1 MHESY
6 VSYRNF
12 FYLKVAA
19 VLCITAIV
27 AYALHQPS
35 EPPSGS
41 SWLGY
46 TLGTVGAGL
55 IGWLAWFG
63 VRKRRYSGTQ
73 DRLVGW
79 LSAHIYLGASLIVIT
94 TLHSG
99 FQLGWNVHSLA
110 YVLTLLVVTNGFY
123 GLYVYLVYPRELA
136 ANRAGMTR
144 EAMISEVAELDRE
157 CLSLADQVDKQAHK
171 VVLQSIE
178 ETVLGGAV
186 LEQLFGDPARR
197 SASAGINKSL
207 EQMREKIE
215 ARVARGV
222 PQLQNLEHQDATAI
236 SFLAEH
242 MIVDGGGPQRL
253 EKITQLFGLITRKR
267 AMVERIQRDIQLQSR
282 LAFWLYLH
290 VPLSIGLLAAL
301 LCHVFAVFFYW

>member
-12 FYLKVAA
+12 FYLKVATL
-19 VLCITAIV
+19 LCVVVIV
-27 AYALHQPS
+27 MYVLHQPS
-35 EPPSGS
+35 EPPNGG

-46 TLGTVGAGL
+46 TLGSAGAGL
-55 IGWLAWFG
+55 IAWLAWFG
-63 VRKRRYSGTQ
+63 VRKRRYSRNQG
-73 DRLVGW
+73 RLVGW
-79 LSAHIYLGASLIVIT
+79 LSAHIYLGTALIVVT

-99 FQLGWNVHSLA
+99 FQLGWNIHSLT
-110 YVLTLLVVTNGFY
+110 YVLTLLVVVNGFY

-144 EAMISEVAELDRE
+144 SAMIAEVAELDRE
-157 CLSLADQVDKQAHK
+157 CLALADQVDKEAHK

-178 ETVLGGAV
+178 QTVLGGGV
-186 LEQLFGDPARR
+186 WEQLFGDPARR
-197 SASAGINKSL
+197 SASSGINKSL
-207 EQMREKIE
+207 EQVREKIE
-215 ARVARGV
+215 ARIARGV
-222 PQLQNLEHQDATAI
+222 PQLHNLEDQDATAI

-242 MIVDGGGPQRL
+242 MIADGGGPQRL

-267 AMVERIQRDIQLQSR
+267 TMVERIQRDIQLQSR
-282 LAFWLYLH
+282 LAFWLYVH

-301 LCHVFAVFFYW
+301 LCHVIAVFFYW